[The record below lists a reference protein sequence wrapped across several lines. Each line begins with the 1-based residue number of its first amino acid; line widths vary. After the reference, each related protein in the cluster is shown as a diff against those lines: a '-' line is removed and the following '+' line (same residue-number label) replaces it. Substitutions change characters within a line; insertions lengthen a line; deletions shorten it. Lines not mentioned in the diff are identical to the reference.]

1 MGNTSVTLI
10 FFTSLLAIS
19 IAQFGEE
26 KGWPKAT
33 DATPAPQPDPPNCL
47 DCVADIVKTVD
58 DCSEIA
64 PDDEESYIQCV
75 EDALIAAADCVEC
88 ICEVMEII
96 TGIDV
101 PDCG

>member
-1 MGNTSVTLI
+1 MG
-10 FFTSLLAIS
+10 FFSTFFNLNHF
-19 IAQFGEE
+19 Q
-26 KGWPKAT
+26 
-33 DATPAPQPDPPNCL
+33 NCL

-58 DCSEIA
+58 DCSAIA

-75 EDALIAAADCVEC
+75 EDALLAAADCVEC

>member
-1 MGNTSVTLI
+1 MCDGHCFHKTFQRQIKLNRHFWFLST
-10 FFTSLLAIS
+10 FFILNHF
-19 IAQFGEE
+19 Q
-26 KGWPKAT
+26 
-33 DATPAPQPDPPNCL
+33 NCL

-58 DCSEIA
+58 ECSEIA
-64 PDDEESYIQCV
+64 PDDEEAYIHCV